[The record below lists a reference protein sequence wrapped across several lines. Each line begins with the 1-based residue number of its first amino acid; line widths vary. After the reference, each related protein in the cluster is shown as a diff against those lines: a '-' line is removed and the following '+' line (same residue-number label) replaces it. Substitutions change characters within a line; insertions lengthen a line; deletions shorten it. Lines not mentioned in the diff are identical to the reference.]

1 MKKLLL
7 TFLIILL
14 SLTSNVVLSADYS
27 KGWEAYNSGD
37 YATALREFKPLAE
50 QGDDDAQFML
60 GWMYRKGLG
69 VPQDDKTAVKWWKL
83 AAEQGDVGAQHNLG
97 VMYYKGQGIPQD
109 YVYAHMWFDIA
120 ATSGHK
126 NGSTNRDFIAK
137 EMTPAQI
144 EKVQELAQEC
154 VRKEYIGC

>member
-1 MKKLLL
+1 
-7 TFLIILL
+7 
-14 SLTSNVVLSADYS
+14 
-27 KGWEAYNSGD
+27 
-37 YATALREFKPLAE
+37 
-50 QGDDDAQFML
+50 
-60 GWMYRKGLG
+60 MYRKGDG
-69 VPQDDKTAVKWWKL
+69 VEKNYKTAMKWYTL
-83 AAEQGDVGAQHNLG
+83 AAEQGYADAQNNLG

-126 NGSTNRDFIAK
+126 NGSINRDFIAK